1 MTDDH
6 AQATDEGSE
15 ENKGTTEPVSDAND
29 SDRGPDAPTPAPA
42 DDADADVVAEV
53 VEDDLPADLDVVPD
67 IHDLLPDSDPIG
79 VVPGTADERVDN
91 PSAEPTAD

>member
-6 AQATDEGSE
+6 RQATDEAPEESSE
-15 ENKGTTEPVSDAND
+15 TTEAVSD
-29 SDRGPDAPTPAPA
+29 DRETNSGPDAPTPEPA
-42 DDADADVVAEV
+42 DAADADVVTEE